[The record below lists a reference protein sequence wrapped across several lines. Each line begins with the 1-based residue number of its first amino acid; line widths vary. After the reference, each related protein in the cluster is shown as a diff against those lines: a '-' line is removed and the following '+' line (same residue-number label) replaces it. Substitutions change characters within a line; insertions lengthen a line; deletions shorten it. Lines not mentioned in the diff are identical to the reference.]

1 MPRPATPARRT
12 AMHRAPPL
20 AQYSRRP
27 RGTVAIE
34 FGFLLPTLLLFILGL
49 MECGRLFW
57 TYTTLY
63 RAVEAAA
70 RCGAVN
76 SVLCGTTTQIQIY
89 AVTQAFGLTITA
101 SAFTAATPACGVQV
115 SASFPFTLVIPWV
128 TVGTPSGSFNIITLT
143 PAACYPL

>member
-1 MPRPATPARRT
+1 
-12 AMHRAPPL
+12 
-20 AQYSRRP
+20 
-27 RGTVAIE
+27 
-34 FGFLLPTLLLFILGL
+34 

-70 RCGAVN
+70 RCGAIN
-76 SVLCGTTTQIQIY
+76 SVLCGTTTQIQNY
-89 AVTQAFGLTITA
+89 AVTQAFGLTIAA